1 MVYLFTDGYL
11 LVQLY
16 QYNLLKGHSNLPDS
30 EYHFYTSVQFSRSV
44 VSLCDAMN
52 RSMPGF
58 PVYHQLPESTETH
71 VHRVGNDIQPSH
83 PLSLPYPPALNL
95 SQHQGL
101 FK

>member
-1 MVYLFTDGYL
+1 MSEKGPYVLLYGSLSSRMVYLFTDGYL

-71 VHRVGNDIQPSH
+71 V
-83 PLSLPYPPALNL
+83 Y
-95 SQHQGL
+95 
-101 FK
+101 